1 MDTLTVIGLQGV
13 QEAIQAAEL
22 RWPSLI
28 AQNAEI
34 RFLAPALK
42 SRGVSNDM
50 ILSALV
56 SDCRSDL
63 HNCGRC
69 ALQIFIADRQ
79 TSNSI

>member
-1 MDTLTVIGLQGV
+1 MDTLTVTGLQSV

-22 RWPSLI
+22 RWPSLV

-42 SRGVSNDM
+42 FRGVRSDM

-69 ALQIFIADRQ
+69 ALQIFIVDLQ
-79 TSNSI
+79 NVQSL